1 MLSFPPEVWGPF
13 VWHTIHVFAL
23 GYPTNPTYSDK
34 KAAKEFIE
42 SLQFLIPCPICRN
55 HFTEHLATH
64 PLTPHLDRR
73 KDFFRW
79 TVVLHNAVNKTLSK
93 PLYTEAEAL
102 RYYSRLGERGRSP
115 VWTPEDMMEADMKA
129 RLQGIGVGFVSAALL
144 AGLFYYLNSKKD
156 A

>member
-13 VWHTIHVFAL
+13 VWHTIHIFSL
-23 GYPTNPTYSDK
+23 GYPSHPSYADK

-42 SLQFLIPCPICRN
+42 SLQTLIPCPICRT
-55 HFTEHLATH
+55 HFREHLEKH
-64 PLTPHLDRR
+64 PITPHLDRR

-79 TVVLHNAVNKTLSK
+79 TVVLHNAVNATLQK
-93 PLYTEAEAL
+93 PILTESEVL

-129 RLQGIGVGFVSAALL
+129 RLQGLGIGFAAAASL
-144 AGLFYYLNSKKD
+144 AGLFYYLRTQ
-156 A
+156 